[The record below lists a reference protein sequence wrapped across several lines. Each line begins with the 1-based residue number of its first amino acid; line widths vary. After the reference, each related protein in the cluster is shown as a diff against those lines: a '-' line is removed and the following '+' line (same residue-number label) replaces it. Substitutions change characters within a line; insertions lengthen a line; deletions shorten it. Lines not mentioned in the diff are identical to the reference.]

1 MTLHDILK
9 SKGTSVHVISPESTL
24 GDVVKELVRHRIGS
38 LLVCDR
44 DPESG
49 EQVRGIITERD
60 ILYACA
66 AGKPLGEVK
75 VAEVMTR
82 ELITGSPNETLE
94 DAMGLMTKHRI
105 RHLPVLAKGRLVG
118 MVSIG
123 DVVKAEHHVLAM
135 ENHFMRDYIRG

>member
-9 SKGTSVHVISPESTL
+9 SKGTAVHLIGPQATL
-24 GDVVKELVRHRIGS
+24 QDAVGELVRHRIGS

-49 EQVRGIITERD
+49 EQVRGIVTERD
-60 ILYACA
+60 VLYACD
-66 AGKPLGEVK
+66 AGKPLSEVK
-75 VAEVMTR
+75 VADVMSR
-82 ELITGSPNETLE
+82 NLITGSPADSVE
-94 DAMGLMTKHRI
+94 DAMGLMTQHRI

-123 DVVKAEHHVLAM
+123 DVVKAQHHQLAM